1 MVLYETSLTRY
12 MQTVVYGLVNDLV
25 SVDVTETIDGDK
37 PEMEKLAHIFL
48 FIFHGMVA
56 INIV

>member
-1 MVLYETSLTRY
+1 

-37 PEMEKLAHIFL
+37 PEMEKLVHIFL